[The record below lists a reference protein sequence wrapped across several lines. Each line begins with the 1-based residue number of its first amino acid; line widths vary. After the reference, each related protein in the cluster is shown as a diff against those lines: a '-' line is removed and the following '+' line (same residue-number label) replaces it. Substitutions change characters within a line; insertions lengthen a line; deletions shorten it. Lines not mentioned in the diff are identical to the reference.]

1 MKTQSQADERSEV
14 LARVRES
21 LRSALLPSAHST
33 VPPRQAAPVP
43 ATGQLVEQFMRELE
57 ALGVKAYCPST
68 SEEAKHTVLEL
79 VRGNVPS
86 QPGSSVEILAW
97 EDSEIPLEGL
107 GAALRAAG
115 IVRLEPRV
123 PAEPGARRQRL
134 ADLGRAAVGL
144 TGALAGLA
152 DTGTLVLLSG
162 PSRPRL
168 ASLLP
173 PVHVA
178 LVSKRALYP
187 TMAAFFSAHPNI
199 VRAGSN
205 LVFITGPSRTADIEQ
220 TLTLG
225 VHGPRQVHV
234 VLVE

>member
-1 MKTQSQADERSEV
+1 
-14 LARVRES
+14 
-21 LRSALLPSAHST
+21 
-33 VPPRQAAPVP
+33 
-43 ATGQLVEQFMRELE
+43 
-57 ALGVKAYCPST
+57 
-68 SEEAKHTVLEL
+68 
-79 VRGNVPS
+79 
-86 QPGSSVEILAW
+86 
-97 EDSEIPLEGL
+97 
-107 GAALRAAG
+107 
-115 IVRLEPRV
+115 
-123 PAEPGARRQRL
+123 
-134 ADLGRAAVGL
+134 
-144 TGALAGLA
+144 
-152 DTGTLVLLSG
+152 LSG

-199 VRAGSN
+199 VREGSN